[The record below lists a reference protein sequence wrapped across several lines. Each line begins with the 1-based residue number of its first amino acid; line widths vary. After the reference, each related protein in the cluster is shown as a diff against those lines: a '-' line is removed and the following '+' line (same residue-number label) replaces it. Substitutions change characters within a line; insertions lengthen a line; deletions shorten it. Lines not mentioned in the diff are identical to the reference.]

1 MGLVRQVSASLAKRN
16 IQRLTQTYLTL
27 SLGHIAEQVG
37 LPSAQEAELY
47 VLRCV
52 ADGGSAVLF
61 FTLLRGHLTPPCG
74 IITASVPN
82 ASDPSNLFLPPH
94 QNDRVW

>member
-52 ADGGSAVLF
+52 ADGGNAVL
-61 FTLLRGHLTPPCG
+61 FTLLRGHLTPPCD
-74 IITASVPN
+74 IVTASAPN
-82 ASDPSNLFLPPH
+82 ASDPSNLFLPPPSE
-94 QNDRVW
+94 